1 MRFLLLLSCVR
12 VVVIHAIVVI
22 AVVNVA
28 VVDVAVV
35 VRVPVVVD
43 ARC

>member
-1 MRFLLLLSCVR
+1 MQAVQVKNEVF
-12 VVVIHAIVVI
+12 VVVVVI